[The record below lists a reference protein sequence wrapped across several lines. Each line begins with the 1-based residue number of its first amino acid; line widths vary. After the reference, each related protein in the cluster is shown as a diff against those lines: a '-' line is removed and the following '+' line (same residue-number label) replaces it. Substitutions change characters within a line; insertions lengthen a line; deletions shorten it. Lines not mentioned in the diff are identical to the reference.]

1 MSAIKFQEKQ
11 KDIPRNV
18 IRASRFER
26 ILTYVMVGDI
36 IVLPIIWLLSLEM
49 AYEWIL
55 YVYCGANIFFLW
67 QMALI
72 KIQEKQKDIPRNV
85 IRASRSERIL
95 TYVIA
100 GEIIVP
106 AIIWLTSYE
115 WIFRD
120 VVYVYVCANIFF
132 LLPMAFCFWILAS
145 FWKVFHIRAR
155 YFFYYIL
162 WIVPYG
168 LILWG
173 LAHPY

>member
-1 MSAIKFQEKQ
+1 MSAIKIQEKQ

-18 IRASRFER
+18 IRASRSER

-55 YVYCGANIFFLW
+55 YVYCG
-67 QMALI
+67 
-72 KIQEKQKDIPRNV
+72 
-85 IRASRSERIL
+85 
-95 TYVIA
+95 
-100 GEIIVP
+100 
-106 AIIWLTSYE
+106 
-115 WIFRD
+115 
-120 VVYVYVCANIFF
+120 ANIFF